1 MSGTTPPTPA
11 PTQTKGELIATWG
24 RVGVS
29 GIIVVSF
36 LATLV
41 LVLTKTVAESQTTT
55 YLVTTLGTLATM
67 VVGFWV
73 GSSAGSVTKTATL
86 ERQSMQ
92 MATMAPDA
100 PPILLAPPID
110 QRAHGK
116 IARIN
121 NQPRKAPDGMSVAD
135 TASWLAGWDDTDK
148 SLTIAAGAVAS
159 TGTTTS

>member
-1 MSGTTPPTPA
+1 MSGPTPPTPA
-11 PTQTKGELIATWG
+11 SSKDELIATWG

-73 GSSAGSVTKTATL
+73 GSSSGSVTKSATI
-86 ERQSMQ
+86 ERQGAQ

-100 PPILLAPPID
+100 PPILLAPPAD

-121 NQPRKAPDGMSVAD
+121 NQPRKAPDGMSAAD

-148 SLTIAAGAVAS
+148 ALALAAGAVTS
-159 TGTTTS
+159 TGTTTT